1 MDLLWGGDGDG
12 DDEEEYVA
20 VLFES
25 SGTHIVLLLYYYL
38 LLCCFSGRLPI
49 RLSHILRI
57 IGLTCYAATRKGERE
72 RDSPPI
78 YQEASVF
85 FSRSVTVFMQQRC
98 YLLEYPF
105 E

>member
-1 MDLLWGGDGDG
+1 MLL
-12 DDEEEYVA
+12 
-20 VLFES
+20 ES

-38 LLCCFSGRLPI
+38 LCCFLGRLPI

-57 IGLTCYAATRKGERE
+57 VGLTCYAATRKGERE

-85 FSRSVTVFMQQRC
+85 FSRSVPFFMQQR
-98 YLLEYPF
+98 YLLLF
-105 E
+105 AGISF

>member
-12 DDEEEYVA
+12 DEEEYVA
-20 VLFES
+20 VLFVAS
-25 SGTHIVLLLYYYL
+25 RFATLLLL
-38 LLCCFSGRLPI
+38 CFSGRLPI

-57 IGLTCYAATRKGERE
+57 VGLTCYAATRKGERE

-85 FSRSVTVFMQQRC
+85 FSRSVPFFMQQRY
-98 YLLEYPF
+98 YLLEYPS
-105 E
+105 